1 MAYRASVSTLLAELI
16 AASSEVATTSS
27 RNAKTAR
34 LASLIQTLGPDE
46 LPTALGLLRG
56 EPRQGRIGIGYA
68 SAFGTSVEPAADPNL
83 TVAEVDGYFDRL
95 QESTGPGSQA
105 RRARLLGELFE
116 RATRDEQDFLRR
128 SLTGEVR
135 QGALAGILT
144 EAVARAFAIP
154 PAVVR
159 RASML
164 QADLG
169 EVARV
174 AATKGEEGLLTIGLR
189 VLSPIQPMLASPGA
203 SISESIKGPTS
214 VEWKLDG
221 ARIQVHRLGEVVT
234 VYTRNLN
241 DITARMPEVV
251 AAAIDLEV
259 GAVVLD
265 GEAMAIRADGTP
277 QPFQETMSRFGTEE
291 RAFAEVPVVPFFFDI
306 LHLDGND
313 LIDVPLRERLVT
325 LEKIVPSERRVPR
338 ITTAEVAEAESFAQ
352 GALAAGQEGVMIKD
366 LDSRY
371 EAGRRGKTW
380 RKVKPVHTYDLVVLA
395 AEWGHGRRSGYL
407 SNIHLGARDDT
418 TGEFVMVG
426 KTFKGMTDEILAWQ
440 TEYFPT
446 LAVDRDQWAV
456 HLRPEQVVE
465 VAIDGVQV
473 SIRYPGGVALRF
485 ARVKRYRSDK
495 RPEEADTIQTLRALL
510 G

>member
-1 MAYRASVSTLLAELI
+1 MSTLLAELI
-16 AASSEVATTSS
+16 AASSDVSTTSS
-27 RNAKTAR
+27 RNAKTSR
-34 LASLIQTLGPDE
+34 LASLLRTLDPVE
-46 LPTALGLLRG
+46 LPSAIGLLRG
-56 EPRQGRIGIGYA
+56 EPRQGRIGVGYA
-68 SAFGTSVEPAADPNL
+68 SAFGTSVEPAEDPNL
-83 TVAEVDGYFDRL
+83 TVAEVDAYFDRL

-105 RRARLLGELFE
+105 RRARLLADLFG

-128 SLTGEVR
+128 SLTGEIR
-135 QGALAGILT
+135 QGAQAGMLT
-144 EAVARAFAIP
+144 EAVATAFTIP

-174 AATKGEEGLLTIGLR
+174 AATEGEEGLLTIGLR

-203 SISESIKGPTS
+203 TIGESIEGPTS

-221 ARIQVHRLGEVVT
+221 ARIQVHRLGEEVV

-241 DITARMPEVV
+241 DITPRMPEVV
-251 AAAIDLEV
+251 AAAMDLKV
-259 GAVVLD
+259 AATVLD
-265 GEAMAIRADGTP
+265 GEAMALRADGTP

-291 RAFAEVPVVPFFFDI
+291 RAFAEIPVVPFFFDI
-306 LHLDGND
+306 LHLDGAD
-313 LIDVPLRERLVT
+313 LIDVPLQQRLAI
-325 LEKIVPSERRVPR
+325 LEQVVPHERRVPR
-338 ITTAEVAEAESFAQ
+338 ITTADLAEAESFAE
-352 GALAAGQEGVMIKD
+352 GALAAGQEGVVIKEVA
-366 LDSRY
+366 SRY

-407 SNIHLGARDDT
+407 SNIHLGARDDA

-426 KTFKGMTDEILAWQ
+426 KTFKGMTDELLAWQ
-440 TEYFPT
+440 TDYFPT
-446 LAVDRDQWAV
+446 LETHRNDWAV
-456 HLRPEQVVE
+456 YLRPQQVVE
-465 VAIDGVQV
+465 VAIDGVQA
-473 SIRYPGGVALRF
+473 STRYAGGVALRF

-495 RPEEADTIQTLRALL
+495 GPEEADTIQTLRALL
-510 G
+510 T

>member
-1 MAYRASVSTLLAELI
+1 MSTLLSELI
-16 AASSEVATTSS
+16 ETSSEVATTSS

-34 LASLIQTLGPDE
+34 LATFFRALDPAE
-46 LPTALGLLRG
+46 LPTAIGLLRG
-56 EPRQGRIGIGYA
+56 EPRQGRIGVGYA
-68 SAFGTSVEPAADPNL
+68 SAFGTAVDPAPGPGL
-83 TVAEVDGYFDRL
+83 TVAEVDVYFDRL

-105 RRARLLGELFE
+105 VRARLLGDLFR
-116 RATRDEQDFLRR
+116 RATEAEQDFLRR

-144 EAVARAFAIP
+144 EAVATAFALS
-154 PAVVR
+154 PAIVR

-164 QADLG
+164 RADLG
-169 EVARV
+169 EVARI
-174 AATKGEEGLLTIGLR
+174 AATEGEAGLRTIGLR
-189 VLSPIQPMLASPGA
+189 VKSPIQPMLASPGA
-203 SISESIKGPTS
+203 TIGESIKGPTS

-221 ARIQVHRLGEVVT
+221 ARIQVHRSQDEVV

-241 DITARMPEVV
+241 DITSRMPEVV
-251 AAAIDLEV
+251 GAALELSV

-265 GEAMAIRADGTP
+265 GEAMALRTDGTP

-291 RAFAEVPVVPFFFDI
+291 RAFSEVPVVPFFFDL
-306 LHLDGND
+306 LHIDGED
-313 LIDVPLRERLVT
+313 LIDAPLHERLAV
-325 LEKIVPSERRVPR
+325 LERIAPDERRVPR
-338 ITTAEVAEAESFAQ
+338 ITTDDVGEAESFAE

-366 LDSRY
+366 LGSVY

-395 AEWGHGRRSGYL
+395 AEWGHGRRAGYL
-407 SNIHLGARDDT
+407 SNIHLGARDGSS
-418 TGEFVMVG
+418 GEFVMVG
-426 KTFKGMTDEILAWQ
+426 KTFKGMTDELLAWQ

-446 LAVDRDQWAV
+446 LETHRDRWAV
-456 HLRPEQVVE
+456 YLRPEQVVE
-465 VAIDGVQV
+465 VAIDGVQA
-473 SIRYPGGVALRF
+473 STRYPGGVALRF

-495 RPEEADTIQTLRALL
+495 GPGEADTIQTLQALL